1 MLYEENSFFQK
12 VMVENFVNYHNGN
25 HITWSHA
32 SPDI

>member
-25 HITWSHA
+25 HIT
-32 SPDI
+32 